1 MKKTLVAAFA
11 LAAALAPFG
20 AFAAEEIAHA
30 VSAVSVFTDRAV
42 VTRTGTAKLEKG
54 KNEIVFAGIPAD
66 VDLRSIRAGSR
77 VPAGVKILG
86 VSWERRVSRVVNDK
100 KIADAENR
108 LRELARRENA
118 LFAERDAQRARI
130 DLALDARRSL
140 HESFGERSAA
150 RAGDGKPEQAW
161 ESELAELMRLEDE
174 ARKKLFETE
183 NALAAIDREIRDA
196 RGRIFDALGGGDA
209 RRSVALVVTL
219 EAERAGEA
227 EISVAYTTR
236 AARWKP
242 RYAARLDRAAGTVDF
257 SYDGEISQHTGEDW
271 KGVALTLSTA
281 QPQVSALPPRVRRVE
296 LYGEPIADPNARR
309 IVTTRE
315 DAAPAAEPPAN
326 LAEAAPSDAD
336 RALSRVREQGAVVN
350 FEIRGAHDVPSGKA
364 APRVSIARKTLAD
377 VELRAEAAPRLRAG
391 VYLRASAKNET
402 PCPILPGE
410 LSIFRDGAF
419 LGRSALKFVPVGAE
433 IAFFAGTEDG
443 LSAAFSALP
452 PYRETHGSLKA
463 SFSGKSSTEAEGDVY
478 TLANLAGTPRKV
490 RLRSQIKV
498 SEVDDVKISLL
509 EAPCGHVPATTP
521 GFTFDKDTGM
531 IFWDVSVPARGEA
544 KIVLSSKTEKK

>member
-54 KNEIVFAGIPAD
+54 KNEIVFAGVPAD
-66 VDLRSIRAGSR
+66 VDLRSIRAGAG
-77 VPAGVKILG
+77 VPAGVKIIG
-86 VSWERRVSRVVNDK
+86 VSWERRVERVAK
-100 KIADAENR
+100 SGKIAEAESR
-108 LRELARRENA
+108 RRELVHRETE
-118 LFAERDAQRARI
+118 LFAERDAQRARL
-130 DLALDARRSL
+130 DLARDARRSL
-140 HESFGERSAA
+140 LESVGEQGAA
-150 RAGDGKPEQAW
+150 RAGEDASAQPWW
-161 ESELAELMRLEDE
+161 ESELSALTKLENE
-174 ARKKLFETE
+174 AREKLFETE
-183 NALAAIDREIRDA
+183 NALVAIDSEIGDA
-196 RGRIFDALGGGDA
+196 QWWVGDAFGSADA

-242 RYAARLDRAAGTVDF
+242 RYSARLDRAAGTVDF
-257 SYDGEISQHTGEDW
+257 SYDGEISQNTGEDW

-296 LYGEPIADPNARR
+296 LYGESLADPRARR
-309 IVTTRE
+309 IVATE
-315 DAAPAAEPPAN
+315 EAVPAAEPSANFADAAPADE
-326 LAEAAPSDAD
+326 D

-350 FEIRGAHDVPSGKA
+350 FELRGAHDVPSGKA
-364 APRVSIARKTLAD
+364 APRVSIARATLAD

-391 VYLRASAKNET
+391 VYLRATAKNET

-410 LSIFRDGAF
+410 LSLFRDGAF
-419 LGRSALKFVPVGAE
+419 IGGSSLKFVPVGGE

-443 LSAAFSALP
+443 LSAAFEELP
-452 PYRETHGSLKA
+452 PFRATHGSLKA
-463 SFSGKSSTEAEGDVY
+463 SFSGKSSTDAAGDVY
-478 TLANLAGTPRKV
+478 TLANLTETPRKV

-509 EAPCGHVPATTP
+509 ETPCGHVPATTP
-521 GFTFDKDTGM
+521 GFTLEKDTGM
-531 IFWDVSVPARGEA
+531 IFWDVSVPAHGEA

>member
-54 KNEIVFAGIPAD
+54 KNEIVFAGVPAD
-66 VDLRSIRAGSR
+66 VDLRSIRAGAR

-86 VSWERRVSRVVNDK
+86 VSWERRVERVAK
-100 KIADAENR
+100 SGKIAEAESR
-108 LRELARRENA
+108 RRELVHRETE
-118 LFAERDAQRARI
+118 LFAERDAQRARL
-130 DLALDARRSL
+130 DLARDARRSL
-140 HESFGERSAA
+140 LESVGEQGAA
-150 RAGDGKPEQAW
+150 RAGEDASAQPW
-161 ESELAELMRLEDE
+161 ESELAALTKLENE
-174 ARKKLFETE
+174 AREKLFETE
-183 NALAAIDREIRDA
+183 NALVAIDSEIGDA
-196 RGRIFDALGGGDA
+196 QWWVGDAFGSADA

-242 RYAARLDRAAGTVDF
+242 RYSARLDRAAGTVDF
-257 SYDGEISQHTGEDW
+257 SYDGEISQNTGEDW

-281 QPQVSALPPRVRRVE
+281 QPQVSALPPRVRRIE
-296 LYGEPIADPNARR
+296 LYGESLADPRARR
-309 IVTTRE
+309 IVATE
-315 DAAPAAEPPAN
+315 EAVPAAEPSANFADAAPADE
-326 LAEAAPSDAD
+326 D

-350 FEIRGAHDVPSGKA
+350 FELRGAHDVPSGKA
-364 APRVSIARKTLAD
+364 APRVSIARATLAD

-391 VYLRASAKNET
+391 VYLRATAKNET

-410 LSIFRDGAF
+410 LSLFRDGAF
-419 LGRSALKFVPVGAE
+419 IGGSSLKFVPVGGE

-443 LSAAFSALP
+443 LSAAFEELP
-452 PYRETHGSLKA
+452 PFRATHGSLKA
-463 SFSGKSSTEAEGDVY
+463 SFSGKSSTEAAGDVY
-478 TLANLAGTPRKV
+478 TLANLTGTPRKV

-509 EAPCGHVPATTP
+509 ETPYEHVPATTP
-521 GFTFDKDTGM
+521 GFTLEKDTGM
-531 IFWDVSVPARGEA
+531 IFWDVSVPACGEA

>member
-20 AFAAEEIAHA
+20 AFAAEEITHA

-54 KNEIVFAGIPAD
+54 KNEIVFAGVPAD
-66 VDLRSIRAGSR
+66 VDLRSIRAGAR

-86 VSWERRVSRVVNDK
+86 VSWERRVERVVNDK
-100 KIADAENR
+100 KIAELEEKLAALNERRALLSDASDFNRKRRETLREFERRFRRAVEENSVGGKGGENWNADAEA
-108 LRELARRENA
+108 LR
-118 LFAERDAQRARI
+118 AEFEKI
-130 DLALDARRSL
+130 
-140 HESFGERSAA
+140 FA
-150 RAGDGKPEQAW
+150 RATEISEQTAAL
-161 ESELAELMRLEDE
+161 EKEIAPVRAE
-174 ARKKLFETE
+174 
-183 NALAAIDREIRDA
+183 
-196 RGRIFDALGGGDA
+196 FDALCSGTDA

-242 RYAARLDRAAGTVDF
+242 RYSARLDRAAGTVDF
-257 SYDGEISQHTGEDW
+257 SYDGEISQNTGEDW

-296 LYGEPIADPNARR
+296 LYGESLADPRARR
-309 IVTTRE
+309 IVATE
-315 DAAPAAEPPAN
+315 EAAPAAEPPAN
-326 LAEAAPSDAD
+326 FADAAPADED

-350 FEIRGAHDVPSGKA
+350 FELRGAHDVPSGKA
-364 APRVSIARKTLAD
+364 APRISIARATLAD

-391 VYLRASAKNET
+391 VYLRATAKNET

-410 LSIFRDGAF
+410 LSLFRDGAF
-419 LGRSALKFVPVGAE
+419 IGGSSLKFVPVGGE

-443 LSAAFSALP
+443 LSAAFEELP
-452 PYRETHGSLKA
+452 PFRATHGSLKA
-463 SFSGKSSTEAEGDVY
+463 SFSGKSSTDAAGDVY
-478 TLANLAGTPRKV
+478 TLANLTGTPRKV

-509 EAPCGHVPATTP
+509 ETPYEHVPATTP
-521 GFTFDKDTGM
+521 GFTLEKDTGM

>member
-54 KNEIVFAGIPAD
+54 KNEIVFAGVPAD
-66 VDLRSIRAGSR
+66 VDLRSIRAGAR

-86 VSWERRVSRVVNDK
+86 VSWERRVERVAK
-100 KIADAENR
+100 SGKIAEAESR
-108 LRELARRENA
+108 RRELVHRETE
-118 LFAERDAQRARI
+118 LFAERDAQRARL
-130 DLALDARRSL
+130 DLARDARRSL
-140 HESFGERSAA
+140 LESVGEQGAA
-150 RAGDGKPEQAW
+150 RAGEDVSAQPW
-161 ESELAELMRLEDE
+161 ESELAALTKLENE
-174 ARKKLFETE
+174 AREKLFETE
-183 NALAAIDREIRDA
+183 NALVAIDSEIGDA
-196 RGRIFDALGGGDA
+196 QWWVGDAFGSADA

-242 RYAARLDRAAGTVDF
+242 RYSARLDRAAGTVDF
-257 SYDGEISQHTGEDW
+257 SYDGEISQNTDEDW

-296 LYGEPIADPNARR
+296 LYGESLADPRARR
-309 IVTTRE
+309 IVATE
-315 DAAPAAEPPAN
+315 EAVPAAEPSANFADAAPADE
-326 LAEAAPSDAD
+326 D

-350 FEIRGAHDVPSGKA
+350 FELRGAHDVPSGKA
-364 APRVSIARKTLAD
+364 APRVSIARATLAD
-377 VELRAEAAPRLRAG
+377 IELRAEAAPRLRAG
-391 VYLRASAKNET
+391 VYLRATAKNET

-410 LSIFRDGAF
+410 LSLFRDGAF
-419 LGRSALKFVPVGAE
+419 IGGSSLKFVPVGGE

-443 LSAAFSALP
+443 LSAAFEELP
-452 PYRETHGSLKA
+452 PFRATHGSLKA
-463 SFSGKSSTEAEGDVY
+463 SFSGKSSTDAAGDVY
-478 TLANLAGTPRKV
+478 TLANLTGTPRKV

-509 EAPCGHVPATTP
+509 ETPYEHVPATTP
-521 GFTFDKDTGM
+521 GFTLEKDTGM

>member
-11 LAAALAPFG
+11 IAAALAPFG
-20 AFAAEEIAHA
+20 AFAAEEITHA

-54 KNEIVFAGIPAD
+54 KNEIVFAGVPAD
-66 VDLRSIRAGSR
+66 VDLRSIRAGAR

-86 VSWERRVSRVVNDK
+86 VSWERRVERVAK
-100 KIADAENR
+100 SGKIAEAESR
-108 LRELARRENA
+108 RRELVHRETE
-118 LFAERDAQRARI
+118 LFAERDAQRARL
-130 DLALDARRSL
+130 DLARDARRSL
-140 HESFGERSAA
+140 LESVGEQGAA
-150 RAGDGKPEQAW
+150 RAGEDASAQPW
-161 ESELAELMRLEDE
+161 ESELAALTKLENE
-174 ARKKLFETE
+174 AREKLFETE
-183 NALAAIDREIRDA
+183 NALVAIDSEI
-196 RGRIFDALGGGDA
+196 GDA
-209 RRSVALVVTL
+209 QWWVGDAFGSADAQRSVALVVTL

-242 RYAARLDRAAGTVDF
+242 RYSARLDRAAGTVDF
-257 SYDGEISQHTGEDW
+257 SYDGEISQNTGEDW

-281 QPQVSALPPRVRRVE
+281 QPQVSALPPRVRSVE
-296 LYGEPIADPNARR
+296 LYGESLADPRARR
-309 IVTTRE
+309 IVATE
-315 DAAPAAEPPAN
+315 EAAPAAEPPAN
-326 LAEAAPSDAD
+326 FADAAPADED

-350 FEIRGAHDVPSGKA
+350 FELRGAHDVPSGKA
-364 APRVSIARKTLAD
+364 APRVSIARATLAD

-391 VYLRASAKNET
+391 VYLRATAKNET

-410 LSIFRDGAF
+410 LSLFRDGAF
-419 LGRSALKFVPVGAE
+419 IGGSSLKFVPVGGE

-443 LSAAFSALP
+443 LSAAFEELP
-452 PYRETHGSLKA
+452 PFRATHGSLKA
-463 SFSGKSSTEAEGDVY
+463 SFSGKSSTDAAGDVY
-478 TLANLAGTPRKV
+478 TLANLTGTPRKV

-509 EAPCGHVPATTP
+509 ETPYEHVPATTP
-521 GFTFDKDTGM
+521 GFTLEKDTGM